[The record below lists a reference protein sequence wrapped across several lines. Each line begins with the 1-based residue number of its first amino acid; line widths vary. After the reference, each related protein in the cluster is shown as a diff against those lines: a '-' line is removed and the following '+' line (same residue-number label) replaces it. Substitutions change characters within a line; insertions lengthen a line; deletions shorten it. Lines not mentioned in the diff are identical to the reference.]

1 MFHVRKKQ
9 ENDVVKA
16 TRFFD
21 VPTTVHR
28 RQQSAAAATV
38 LTIQNGIS
46 KTRALLPIFPST
58 TLLI

>member
-21 VPTTVHR
+21 VPTTVH